1 MTISYYGDEA
11 NTSNSECDEEVEAEM
26 RRQQTSSANAN
37 SYGDLNASVS
47 TNSTQVNDSIS
58 NINNAA
64 DNINTNTNTNT
75 NTGLINESNIGKS
88 VSNAVISAVKSA
100 DRKLNELG
108 KEYKS
113 QVNDSHVSGEFVLS
127 SSAEDLREPKEVYN
141 F

>member
-26 RRQQTSSANAN
+26 RRQQTTSANAN

-64 DNINTNTNTNT
+64 DNTNTNTNI
-75 NTGLINESNIGKS
+75 GLINESNIGKS

-127 SSAEDLREPKEVYN
+127 SSDEDLREPKEVYA

>member
-1 MTISYYGDEA
+1 VTISYYGDEA

-26 RRQQTSSANAN
+26 RRQQTTSANAN

-64 DNINTNTNTNT
+64 DNTNTNT

-127 SSAEDLREPKEVYN
+127 SSAEDLREPKEV
-141 F
+141 

>member
-26 RRQQTSSANAN
+26 RRQQTTSANAN

-64 DNINTNTNTNT
+64 DNTNTNTNI
-75 NTGLINESNIGKS
+75 GLINESNIGKS

>member
-26 RRQQTSSANAN
+26 RRQQTTSANAN

-64 DNINTNTNTNT
+64 DNTNTNA

-127 SSAEDLREPKEVYN
+127 SSAEDLREPKEV
-141 F
+141 

>member
-11 NTSNSECDEEVEAEM
+11 NTSNSDGCDEEVEAEM
-26 RRQQTSSANAN
+26 RRQQTTSANAN

-64 DNINTNTNTNT
+64 DNANTNS
-75 NTGLINESNIGKS
+75 GLINESNIGKS
-88 VSNAVISAVKSA
+88 ISNAVISAVKSA

-127 SSAEDLREPKEVYN
+127 SSAEDLREPKEVYT